1 MKTPVYAANWKMNHG
16 PSDAR
21 AYMRSF
27 LAHYARRQDRTL
39 VFFPSSIALTT
50 VAAAIK
56 DRKDILLGVQ
66 NIHFEDKGAFT
77 GEISA
82 SMARNAGANLALVG
96 HSERRHVFGE
106 TDDTTGRK
114 VQAATRA
121 GLTPMLCVGETLE
134 EREAGQTENVVLRQ
148 LRAGV
153 EGLDPAGIANILV
166 AYEPVWAIGTGRTA
180 TPEDAAK
187 VHRVIRQALRA
198 MAGPEALA
206 VPILYGGSVNRA
218 NAAALVATPD
228 VDGLLVGGA
237 SLNPEDWT
245 SIANTPGKDEHGII
259 HDVEDIG

>member
-16 PSDAR
+16 PADAR

-27 LAHYARRQDRTL
+27 LAHYPRRMDRTV
-39 VFFPSSIALTT
+39 VFFPAAVALTA
-50 VAAAIK
+50 VADELK
-56 DRKDILLGVQ
+56 HRPDILVGVQ
-66 NIHFEDKGAFT
+66 NIYFEDKGAFT

-106 TDDTTGRK
+106 SDETTGKK
-114 VQAATRA
+114 VAAAARA
-121 GLTPMLCVGETLE
+121 GLLPVLCVGEKLE

-153 EGLDPAGIANILV
+153 AGLVPAGIANILV

-180 TPEDAAK
+180 SADDASK
-187 VHRVIRQALRA
+187 VHRLIRQALRA

-206 VPILYGGSVNRA
+206 VPVLYGGSVNRG
-218 NAAALVATPD
+218 NAAPLVVTPD

-237 SLNPEDWT
+237 SLNPEDWS
-245 SIANTPGKDEHGII
+245 SIANTRGKDEHGI
-259 HDVEDIG
+259 VEVVEE

>member
-1 MKTPVYAANWKMNHG
+1 
-16 PSDAR
+16 
-21 AYMRSF
+21 MRSF
-27 LAHYARRQDRTL
+27 LAHYPRRMDRTV
-39 VFFPSSIALTT
+39 VFFPAAVALTA
-50 VAAAIK
+50 VADELK
-56 DRKDILLGVQ
+56 HRPDILVGVQ
-66 NIHFEDKGAFT
+66 NIYFEDKGAFT

-106 TDDTTGRK
+106 SDETTGKK
-114 VQAATRA
+114 VAAAARA
-121 GLTPMLCVGETLE
+121 GLLPVLCVGEKLE

-153 EGLDPAGIANILV
+153 AGLVPAGIANILV

-180 TPEDAAK
+180 SADDASK

-206 VPILYGGSVNRA
+206 VPVLYGGSVNRG
-218 NAAALVATPD
+218 NAAPLVVTPD

-237 SLNPEDWT
+237 SLNPEDWS
-245 SIANTPGKDEHGII
+245 SIANTRGKDEHGI
-259 HDVEDIG
+259 VEVVEE